1 MSNLYTA
8 QSGWWFMCSTK
19 DTGYYLTPTPFILRV
34 GKSCHDAI
42 WMYNLQLDKPSA
54 NKEKEGI
61 ALSLLMCS
69 LVVAY
74 ISTSVSFYITWPP
87 QTLCSQC
94 CTMFSVALEE
104 LCQVCQVTWVNS
116 VLDFEKHALHTGG
129 VRFERCGR
137 LPVHQAGGVWQKVL
151 SSCIMGSVGSS
162 VFGAWSILG
171 INIRIFWLDG
181 WILGHY
187 ITLC

>member
-116 VLDFEKHALHTGG
+116 VKF
-129 VRFERCGR
+129 
-137 LPVHQAGGVWQKVL
+137 KV
-151 SSCIMGSVGSS
+151 
-162 VFGAWSILG
+162 
-171 INIRIFWLDG
+171 
-181 WILGHY
+181 WILRNMRY
-187 ITLC
+187 TLEVWGLKDVGVYQFTRQEGSDKRCYRVVSWEV